1 MLILFIF
8 VRISVL
14 LARAAQLE
22 SSGSRHCFDRIV
34 VIDASLPKQHP
45 EYSSHFNE
53 LKIVEEINDMLT

>member
-1 MLILFIF
+1 MNKCIIE
-8 VRISVL
+8 
-14 LARAAQLE
+14 LE

-34 VIDASLPKQHP
+34 PAPVIDASLPKQHP